1 MFLIRVTVVDIG
13 KKRRM
18 YFEDSPIKTQ
28 AEDLLNRKNFAKKLG
43 ASILNTEVKEGC
55 CIGLF
60 GPWGSGKTSVVN
72 MVLEEIDR
80 LSEVQENKPLIV
92 KFNPWNYSSKE
103 QLLSQYFVTLA
114 GVFSDRSDKTREAI
128 SKEIEKYSNII
139 GDFGYPGKFAK
150 MGGYLFSRGLLH
162 NNLYASEDL
171 SKQRDNLIK
180 ALEEQNQRV
189 IVVIDDID
197 RLSNDEI
204 KTIFQ
209 LVTSVAKFPNVIYML
224 SFDKQIVA
232 RALSEVQ
239 RYDGDKYLEKII
251 QVPIEIPNV
260 SNDCLW
266 NILFMH
272 LDNLME
278 RYEDITFEGDY
289 WPIIFNEIVAKY
301 ICSVRDVMR
310 LINVLNVKCNMI
322 GEELNMVDLIALT
335 SIEIKLPT
343 LYEWI
348 KNNKE
353 DLVGGERAT
362 FSYYGMKPEEIKKA
376 HFEELKRLDAFNA
389 TIYSKILC
397 VLFPYY
403 KSKEIFDHY
412 SDDKNMLLMRR
423 IGHPL
428 VFDKY
433 FSLELNTNEIAKG
446 DFNRAINELTEGE
459 LIQYLSYI
467 NDNNCMMSFLQN
479 LSAAGEVIN
488 EDRISTIVKSL
499 VKISGNATGIQN
511 STLFS
516 MPAASLIE
524 YRIIDLIKR
533 INDKEKER
541 LLIDIIDEADIS
553 SIQLLSNLI
562 NRFELSYGRFAGKGK
577 ERGEKVITLET
588 LLECEKHFSIKI
600 RETLNENNVL
610 DLEQAGLVIYV
621 YQSLLPEECNE
632 YVRKLLNN
640 DLNKVKYITLYAEK
654 WTGGGTHWRYNDK
667 YKEYLS
673 QEDAVSAVDTCINDE
688 SLWDLDEE
696 KQHRAIAFKMWIE
709 KEFDMMDEISDKKV
723 QQKIDDLKAVI

>member
-1 MFLIRVTVVDIG
+1 MFLIRVTVVNIEE
-13 KKRRM
+13 KRRM

-72 MVLEEIDR
+72 MILEEIDR
-80 LSEVQENKPLIV
+80 LSEVQENRPLIV

-139 GDFGYPGKFAK
+139 GDFGYPGKFVK

-171 SKQRDNLIK
+171 SKQRDNLTK
-180 ALEEQNQRV
+180 ALEKQNQKV

-209 LVTSVAKFPNVIYML
+209 LVTSVAKFPNVIYLL

-239 RYDGDKYLEKII
+239 KYDGEKYLEKII

-266 NILFMH
+266 NVLFIH
-272 LDNLME
+272 LDNLMG
-278 RYEDITFEGDY
+278 RYENITFEEDY

-335 SIEIKLPT
+335 LIEIKIPT

-353 DLVGGERAT
+353 DLVGGEGAT
-362 FSYYGMKPEEIKKA
+362 FSYYGMKPGEIKKA
-376 HFEELKRLDAFNA
+376 HFEELKRLDDLNA
-389 TIYSKILC
+389 TTYSKILC
-397 VLFPYY
+397 ILFPYY
-403 KSKEIFDHY
+403 KSKEIYDHY
-412 SDDKNMLLMRR
+412 SNDKNMLLMRR

-428 VFDKY
+428 VFDRY
-433 FSLELNTNEIAKG
+433 FSLELNTNEITKG
-446 DFNRAINELTEGE
+446 EFDRAINELTEGE
-459 LIQYLSYI
+459 LVQYLSYI
-467 NDNNCMMSFLQN
+467 NDNNCMMSFLQY
-479 LSAAGEVIN
+479 LSAAIDVIDV
-488 EDRISTIVKSL
+488 DRISTIVRSL
-499 VKISGNATGIQN
+499 VKVSGKASGIQN
-511 STLFS
+511 NFLISIS
-516 MPAASLIE
+516 AVSLIE

-533 INDKEKER
+533 ISDEEEKER
-541 LLIDIIDEADIS
+541 LLIDIIDKADIS

-562 NRFELSYGRFAGKGK
+562 NRFELSYGRFAGKGQEQGDK
-577 ERGEKVITLET
+577 IITLET
-588 LLECEKHFSIKI
+588 LLVCEKHFSIKI
-600 RETLNENNVL
+600 REALNNNNVL
-610 DLEQAGLVIYV
+610 DLAQAELVIYV
-621 YQSLLPEECNE
+621 YQSLLPEECNN
-632 YVRKLLNN
+632 YMRKILSN
-640 DLNKVKYITLYAEK
+640 DLNKVKYITFSAEK
-654 WTGGGTHWRYNDK
+654 WTGGGIHWRYNDK

-673 QEDAVSAVDTCINDE
+673 QEDAISAVEVCINNG

-696 KQHRAIAFKMWIE
+696 KQHRAIAFKLWIE
-709 KEFDMMDEISDKKV
+709 KQYDLMDEVSDKKV
-723 QQKIDDLKAVI
+723 QQMINDLKK